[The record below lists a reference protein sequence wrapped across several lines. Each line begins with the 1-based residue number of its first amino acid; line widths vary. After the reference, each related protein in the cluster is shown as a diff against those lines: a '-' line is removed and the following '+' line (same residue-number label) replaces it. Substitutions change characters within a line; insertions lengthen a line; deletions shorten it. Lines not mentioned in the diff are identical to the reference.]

1 MTRRTGLSLLLLALL
16 ALGASSAAAVIHYHL
31 LLDRTYHSAC
41 DINAT
46 WSCSQVYESQY
57 GAFRGVPVAV
67 GGVVWAASVTLLV
80 VAGLALG
87 RRAAEFAARV
97 PGYVFALA
105 VPGLSV
111 VLYLAYASLF
121 VLKTYCIFCLITYV
135 AVAGIFLVSGAAA
148 DGSMTDLPRNARR
161 DLQVARWLA
170 PRPAGLGPVRRG
182 RGGARRAV
190 PAPGGR
196 HHGGGRRAGAA
207 QHRTADR
214 VRPLVRG
221 AAARAGRRAD
231 RRREGADR
239 QVQRLPVPA
248 VPDDMGTVQASHR
261 QVPEHVSRQGEVR
274 GEGLTRWIPNA
285 T

>member
-1 MTRRTGLSLLLLALL
+1 MTRRTGLALLLLALL

-46 WSCSQVYESQY
+46 WNCSQVYESQY

-80 VAGLALG
+80 VAGLALT

-111 VLYLAYASLF
+111 ILYLAYGSLF

-161 DLQVARWLA
+161 DLKSLA
-170 PRPAGLGPVRRG
+170 GSPVGL
-182 RGGARRAV
+182 
-190 PAPGGR
+190 
-196 HHGGGRRAGAA
+196 
-207 QHRTADR
+207 
-214 VRPLVRG
+214 LVSG
-221 AAARAGRRAD
+221 
-231 RRREGADR
+231 
-239 QVQRLPVPA
+239 
-248 VPDDMGTVQASHR
+248 
-261 QVPEHVSRQGEVR
+261 
-274 GEGLTRWIPNA
+274 
-285 T
+285 